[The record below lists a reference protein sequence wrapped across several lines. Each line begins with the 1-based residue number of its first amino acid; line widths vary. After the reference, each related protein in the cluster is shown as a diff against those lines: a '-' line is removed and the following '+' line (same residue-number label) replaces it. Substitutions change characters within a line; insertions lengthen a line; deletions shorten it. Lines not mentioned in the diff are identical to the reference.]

1 MRTSYSRRELYA
13 LGEPLGDSAT
23 YLKADGGLILG
34 DGGGGGGSQ
43 PASSTTQTQDLPD
56 WAKPYAQDVL
66 SKGKAVT
73 DLDQNPYQPY
83 GGNRIAGFDP
93 MQQQA
98 FQGAQNMRVAPQIGQ
113 ATAASVGAGLGG
125 FDVAGQANQY
135 GFQNQV
141 GGYMNPYLQMSLA
154 PQIAEANRQYDITG
168 TKQQSAATQAGAF
181 GGSREAIMAAE
192 NERNRNMGINQI
204 VGQGYNTAFTN
215 AQNQYNQNL
224 QNQLAGYGMANQ
236 AAGQLGNL
244 GQSQYQQGMGIN
256 ALQAQYG
263 AQQQAQ
269 QQRGLDTAYQ
279 DFLTQKNYPYQQLS
293 YMSNLV
299 RGTPMGMN
307 TASQVYQAP
316 PNTMGQLA
324 GLGLGAYGVSQLMKA
339 DGGQVHSYADGGAVQ
354 GYKLGGNIPDPMND
368 PYEMASAV
376 DGLTDEQLQG
386 ILQHPSSPAEFRAAQ
401 DEMAMRASED
411 RGVASGIPS
420 SMVKRIANGGIIAFK
435 ERGYVEGEEEEESK
449 SGIGALPYLAGAAP
463 LLKEV
468 PVSKIVK
475 GSLKGTGKAL
485 SGLRSAASV
494 AAVPGVSIPLTGGL
508 ALSEGAA
515 NALSNATPEQ
525 LEQMEG
531 FGGDPSGTSFAAAIM
546 GQAKKNQTKKDVFKN
561 LGATD
566 ASLGGAGVEN
576 ALNAVQKAKAKAKPT
591 GGGGTKVS
599 SGGAGQTASGGAGDF
614 ESDMARIQGFMKD
627 PEAEAA
633 NKRLQDLIDKQGSR
647 ADQVKKDALAN
658 LLITGGFGLAQAAS
672 QPQSQRGLAG
682 VLQSAAKAAP
692 GVGQAALGMQKD
704 IAAIQDNNLKLN
716 LEHQKYKIAERR
728 GDRAAMMSAY
738 QNMRML
744 KQHEATLGETI
755 RSNKAREGI
764 LAQRASAAS
773 NPGIKAYYSGQ
784 AQARNLASREAT
796 KQWENIADRKA
807 LEKQGITS
815 YDQLFNQRLK
825 QHMKSAMPIYGVR
838 PDTEDDEG

>member
-1 MRTSYSRRELYA
+1 MRKSYSRRELYA

-23 YLKADGGLILG
+23 YLKANGGLILG
-34 DGGGGGGSQ
+34 DGGGGGGSSQ
-43 PASSTTQTQDLPD
+43 PANTTSAQTTTQELPE

-66 SKGKAVT
+66 SKGKAIT
-73 DLDQNPYQPY
+73 DVGQNPYQAY
-83 GGNRIAGFDP
+83 GGNRIAGFSDL
-93 MQQQA
+93 QNQA
-98 FQGAQNMRVAPQIGQ
+98 MQGAQNMAPASQLGQ
-113 ATAASVGAGLGG
+113 GTALAGGAGLGG
-125 FDVAGQANQY
+125 MGVAGQATTG

-154 PQIAEANRQYDITG
+154 PQLAEANRQYDIG
-168 TKQQSAATQAGAF
+168 ATKQQSAATQAGAF

-192 NERNRNMGINQI
+192 NERNRNTGLNQI
-204 VGQGYNTAFTN
+204 IGQGYNTAFTN

-224 QNQLAGYGMANQ
+224 QNQLAGYNLMGS
-236 AAGQLGNL
+236 AAGQLGQL
-244 GQSQYQQGMGIN
+244 GQTQYGQQMGIN
-256 ALQAQYG
+256 QLQNQYG

-269 QQRGLDTAYQ
+269 EQKGLDTAYQ

-293 YMSNLV
+293 YMANLV

-307 TASQVYQAP
+307 TQSQVYQAP
-316 PNTMGQLA
+316 PSAMGQLA
-324 GLGLGAYGVSQLMKA
+324 GLGMGAYGVSQLMKA
-339 DGGQVHSYADGGAVQ
+339 DGGQVHSYAEGGYAS
-354 GYKLGGNIPDPMND
+354 GGDIPDPMNNQ
-368 PYEMASAV
+368 YEMAAAV
-376 DGLTDEQLQG
+376 DKLTDEQLQG

-401 DEMAMRASED
+401 DEMAMRASEQ
-411 RGVASGIPS
+411 RGVASGITPGMAS
-420 SMVKRIANGGIIAFK
+420 RMAGGGIIAFSK
-435 ERGYVEGEEEEESK
+435 GGTDGEEEEEESK
-449 SGIGALPYLAGAAP
+449 SGIGSLPYLAGAAP

-468 PVSKIVK
+468 PVGKLLK

-485 SGLRSAASV
+485 SGLRSAAGV

-531 FGGDPSGTSFAAAIM
+531 YGADPSGTSFAAAIM
-546 GQAKKNQTKKDVFKN
+546 GQGKKNQARKDVFKN
-561 LGATD
+561 LGDTD
-566 ASLGGAGVEN
+566 KSLGGAGVEN
-576 ALNAVQKAKAKAKPT
+576 ALAAIQKAKAKPT
-591 GGGGTKVS
+591 GGGGARVGGG
-599 SGGAGQTASGGAGDF
+599 GGAGQTASGGAGDF

-633 NKRLQDLIDKQGSR
+633 NKRLQDLIDKQGGR

-672 QPQSQRGLAG
+672 QPQSQRGLMG
-682 VLQSAAKAAP
+682 VLNSAAKAGP
-692 GVGQAALGMQKD
+692 GVGQAALGMKKD
-704 IAAIQDNNLKLN
+704 IAAIEDNNLKLN

-728 GDRAAMMSAY
+728 GDRSAMMSAY

-755 RSNKAREGI
+755 RHNKASEGI

-773 NPGIKAYYSGQ
+773 NPGIKAFYAGQ

-796 KQWENIADRKA
+796 KQWENTYDRTK
-807 LEKQGITS
+807 LKEQGITT

>member
-23 YLKADGGLILG
+23 YLKADGGYILG
-34 DGGGGGGSQ
+34 DGGGGGSAPANTTSQ
-43 PASSTTQTQDLPD
+43 QTTTQDLPE

-73 DLDQNPYQPY
+73 DVGQNPYQPY
-83 GGNRIAGFDP
+83 GGQRIAGFSDL
-93 MQQQA
+93 QNQA
-98 FQGAQNMRVAPQIGQ
+98 MQGAANMQPSQQLGAG
-113 ATAASVGAGLGG
+113 TALAGGAGLGG
-125 FDVAGQANQY
+125 MGVAGQATTG

-154 PQIAEANRQYDITG
+154 PQLAEANRQYDITG
-168 TKQQSAATQAGAF
+168 VRQQGAATQAGAF

-192 NERNRNMGINQI
+192 NERNRNMGLSSII
-204 VGQGYNTAFTN
+204 GQGYNTAFTN

-224 QNQLAGYGMANQ
+224 QNQLAGYNLMGS
-236 AAGQLGNL
+236 AAGQLGQL
-244 GQSQYQQGMGIN
+244 GQTQYGQQMGIN
-256 ALQAQYG
+256 QLQNQYG

-269 QQRGLDTAYQ
+269 TQRGLDTAYQ

-293 YMSNLV
+293 YMANLV

-307 TASQVYQAP
+307 TQSQVYQAP
-316 PNTMGQLA
+316 PSTMGQLA
-324 GLGLGAYGVSQLMKA
+324 GLGMGAYGVSQLMKA
-339 DGGQVHSYADGGAVQ
+339 DGGQVHSYAEGGYA
-354 GYKLGGNIPDPMND
+354 GGGDIPDPMNNQ
-368 PYEMASAV
+368 YEMAAAV
-376 DGLTDEQLQG
+376 DKLTDEQLQS

-401 DEMAMRASED
+401 DEMAMRASER
-411 RGVASGIPS
+411 RGVASGITPG
-420 SMVKRIANGGIIAFK
+420 MANRMASGGILAFDEGGTTSRFK
-435 ERGYVEGEEEEESK
+435 EMLPENLK
-449 SGIGALPYLAGAAP
+449 SGNEYQKQYAERNQAYKDLLEANRRGPGLFGQATKEEIAANDA
-463 LLKEV
+463 EV
-468 PVSKIVK
+468 K
-475 GSLKGTGKAL
+475 
-485 SGLRSAASV
+485 AASDRLRGIK
-494 AAVPGVSIPLTGGL
+494 PR
-508 ALSEGAA
+508 
-515 NALSNATPEQ
+515 
-525 LEQMEG
+525 ME
-531 FGGDPSGTSFAAAIM
+531 M
-546 GQAKKNQTKKDVFKN
+546 GEN

-566 ASLGGAGVEN
+566 ASLGAAGVAAMMGRE
-576 ALNAVQKAKAKAKPT
+576 KAKPSQSAGGAGGPRV
-591 GGGGTKVS
+591 GGG
-599 SGGAGQTASGGAGDF
+599 GGAGQTASGGAGDF

-755 RSNKAREGI
+755 RHNKASEGI

-773 NPGIKAYYSGQ
+773 NPGIKAFYAGQ

-796 KQWENIADRKA
+796 KLWGDYAERKA
-807 LEKQGITS
+807 LEKQGITN

>member
-1 MRTSYSRRELYA
+1 MDLLA
-13 LGEPLGDSAT
+13 LKRSLMPMSGPQDS
-23 YLKADGGLILG
+23 
-34 DGGGGGGSQ
+34 GGGGGGA
-43 PASSTTQTQDLPD
+43 PANTTSAQTQTQDLPD

-73 DLDQNPYQPY
+73 DIGQNPYQAY
-83 GGNRIAGFDP
+83 GGERVAGFTP
-93 MQQQA
+93 LQQQA
-98 FQGAQNMRVAPQIGQ
+98 QTGAANIQTGPQ
-113 ATAASVGAGLGG
+113 
-125 FDVAGQANQY
+125 

-141 GGYMNPYLQMSLA
+141 GGYMNPYMNQILA
-154 PQIAEANRQYDITG
+154 PQLAEANRNYDISG
-168 TKQQSAATQAGAF
+168 MQANSQATQAGAF
-181 GGSREAIMAAE
+181 GGGRQALMQAE
-192 NERNRNMGINQI
+192 NERNRNTGLQNIL
-204 VGQGYNTAFTN
+204 GQGLNTAFSN
-215 AQNQYNQNL
+215 AQNQYNQGFNQNVQALNL
-224 QNQLAGYGMANQ
+224 QNQFGG
-236 AAGQLGNL
+236 
-244 GQSQYQQGMGIN
+244 
-256 ALQAQYG
+256 
-263 AQQQAQ
+263 QQQAQ
-269 QQRGLDTAYQ
+269 TQRGMDTAYQ

-293 YMSNLV
+293 YMANLV

-307 TASQVYQAP
+307 TQSQVYQAP
-316 PNTMGQLA
+316 PSTMGQLA
-324 GLGLGAYGVSQLMKA
+324 GLGMGAYGVSQLMKA
-339 DGGQVHSYADGGAVQ
+339 DGGQVHSYADGGAVE
-354 GYKLGGNIPDPMND
+354 GYKLGGDIPDPMND
-368 PYEMASAV
+368 PYEMASSV
-376 DGLTDEQLQG
+376 DGLTNEQLQS

-401 DEMAMRASED
+401 DEMAMRASEQ

-420 SMVKRIANGGIIAFK
+420 SMVKRIADGGIIAFK
-435 ERGYVEGEEEEESK
+435 EGGTDGEEEEES
-449 SGIGALPYLAGAAP
+449 STGIGSLPYFAGAAP

-468 PVSKIVK
+468 PVGKIAKGALK
-475 GSLKGTGKAL
+475 GSGRAL

-494 AAVPGVSIPLTGGL
+494 ASVPGVSIPLTAGL
-508 ALSEGAA
+508 ALSHGAT

-525 LEQMEG
+525 LEQLQ
-531 FGGDPSGTSFAAAIM
+531 GDVGSDTALAAAIM
-546 GQAKKNQTKKDVFKN
+546 GQGKQNQARKDVFKN

-576 ALNAVQKAKAKAKPT
+576 ALAAIQKSKAKGKPVGGGA
-591 GGGGTKVS
+591 GGGG
-599 SGGAGQTASGGAGDF
+599 GGAGQTASGGAGDF

-672 QPQSQRGLAG
+672 QPQAQRGLMG
-682 VLQSAAKAAP
+682 VLNSAAKAGP

-704 IAAIQDNNLKLN
+704 IAAIEDNNVKLN
-716 LEHQKYKIAERR
+716 LEHQKFKIAERK

-755 RSNKAREGI
+755 RHNKASEGI

-807 LEKQGITS
+807 LERQGITS